1 MSSSSQ
7 GGRPD
12 RVAAWAFLLAL
23 FLILVAA
30 TTSRGETGGA
40 PLPAVPAPSQP
51 AVDAQLGERVL
62 SEGAEGPDVRTLQ
75 LILAARDYG
84 RLARTGV
91 FDARTTAA
99 VKEFQREAGLAP
111 DGVVG
116 PQTRP
121 KLVAL
126 MRLRRATWY
135 GPGLYG
141 NRTACGAKL
150 RRSTRG
156 VAHRSLPCGT
166 PVTFYHRGRFVTA
179 RVIDRGP
186 FRRGVEWDL
195 TAATARAL
203 GMASTSRLRTIH

>member
-1 MSSSSQ
+1 
-7 GGRPD
+7 
-12 RVAAWAFLLAL
+12 VAAWAFLMAL

-30 TTSRGETGGA
+30 TTSRGETGGT
-40 PLPAVPAPSQP
+40 PLPPVPAPLQP
-51 AVDAQLGERVL
+51 AADAQLGERVL
-62 SEGAEGPDVRTLQ
+62 REGAQGPDVRTLQ
-75 LILAARDYG
+75 SILIARGYG
-84 RLARTGV
+84 RIARTGT

-99 VKEFQREAGLAP
+99 VKVFQREAGLAP
-111 DGVVG
+111 DGAVG

-150 RRSTRG
+150 TRSTLG
-156 VAHRSLPCGT
+156 VAHRRLPCGT
-166 PVTFYHRGRFVTA
+166 RVTFYHQGRFVTVK
-179 RVIDRGP
+179 VIDRGP
-186 FRRGVEWDL
+186 FRRGVQWDL

>member
-1 MSSSSQ
+1 VSD
-7 GGRPD
+7 RPD

-23 FLILVAA
+23 FMILVAA
-30 TTSRGETGGA
+30 TTSRGESGGA
-40 PLPAVPAPSQP
+40 PLPAPPAVPQP

-62 SEGAEGPDVRTLQ
+62 SEGAAGPDVRILQ
-75 LILAARDYG
+75 SILAARGYG
-84 RLARTGV
+84 RLDRTGV
-91 FDARTTAA
+91 FDAPTTAA
-99 VKEFQREAGLAP
+99 VEKFQREAGLTP

-116 PQTRP
+116 PETRP

-135 GPGLYG
+135 GPGLFG

-150 RRSTRG
+150 RRSTLG

-166 PVTFYHRGRFVTA
+166 PVTFYHRGRFVTVK
-179 RVIDRGP
+179 VIDRGP
-186 FRRGVEWDL
+186 FRHGVQWDL
-195 TAATARAL
+195 TAAAARAL